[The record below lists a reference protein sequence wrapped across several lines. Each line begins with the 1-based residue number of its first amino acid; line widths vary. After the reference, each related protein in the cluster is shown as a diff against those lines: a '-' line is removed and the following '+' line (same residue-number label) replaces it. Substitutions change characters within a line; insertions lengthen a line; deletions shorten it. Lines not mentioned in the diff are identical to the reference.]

1 MKPVLDI
8 RDIVRTEI
16 DIIAEEALWERKMS
30 ADFLTCYGWMI
41 VNENGVPAFGVNPD
55 VCPQGCSGP
64 CFAIAGINSGEFPA
78 EYAAILAIP
87 QVQRGPAVQ
96 SFYET
101 NFWNRWYA
109 QLATNDVAKRVFDQ
123 AVNGGGGTAVRLL
136 QVAINSLQP
145 PLADVIAVDGA
156 WGPATVAA
164 ANSCDQMS
172 LVKSFIAVRC
182 AHYRSIYAA
191 NPGKF
196 TEAELDSWLE
206 RAEK

>member
-8 RDIVRTEI
+8 REIVRTEI
-16 DIIAEEALWERKMS
+16 DIIAEEVLWERKMA
-30 ADFLTCYGWMI
+30 ADFMTCYSWMI
-41 VNENGVPAFGVNPD
+41 VNEDSSGAHAVVPDA
-55 VCPQGCSGP
+55 CPEGCLGP
-64 CFAIAGINSGEFPA
+64 CFAISGINSGVFPA

-87 QVQRGPAVQ
+87 RLQRGPAVQ

-101 NFWNRWYA
+101 KFWNQWYS
-109 QLATNDVAKRVFDQ
+109 QLASDDVAKRVFDE
-123 AVNGGGGTAVRLL
+123 AVNGGTGTAIRLL
-136 QVAINSLQP
+136 QVAINTLQP
-145 PLADVIAVDGA
+145 PLADAVEVDGE
-156 WGPATVAA
+156 WGPNTVAA
-164 ANSCDQMS
+164 ANSCDQIA
-172 LVKSFIAVRC
+172 LVKSFITVRC